1 MSKATQFLKGARLGM
16 PIALGYI
23 PVSFSF
29 GMLAVQN
36 GIPAWAAIVISMTNL
51 TSAGQFAGMNII
63 SAAGGMW
70 EMAITTFV
78 INLRYMLMS
87 LSLSQKIGKMSLAKR
102 LITAFGITDEVFA
115 VASTTPISV
124 YARTDCNTVHR
135 LDSRHSAR
143 CFYKQSAADITC
155 GRNGNNIIRN
165 VYRNN
170 YPCVKER

>member
-1 MSKATQFLKGARLGM
+1 MQFLKGARLGM

-63 SAAGGMW
+63 SAASGMW

-87 LSLSQKIGKMSLAKR
+87 LSLSQKIGKMSLAR
-102 LITAFGITDEVFA
+102 TAYNSIRHNRRSIRRCVNNTDCHY
-115 VASTTPISV
+115 ISV
-124 YARTDCNTVHR
+124 YARTDCNTIHR
-135 LDSRHSAR
+135 LGTRHSAR

>member
-1 MSKATQFLKGARLGM
+1 MSKSNAILKGARLGM

-23 PVSFSF
+23 TLSFSF

-36 GIPAWAAIVISMTNL
+36 GIPVWVAIVISMTNL

-87 LSLSQKIGKMSLAKR
+87 LSLSQKIGKCR
-102 LITAFGITDEVFA
+102 LQEG
-115 VASTTPISV
+115 
-124 YARTDCNTVHR
+124 
-135 LDSRHSAR
+135 L
-143 CFYKQSAADITC
+143 
-155 GRNGNNIIRN
+155 
-165 VYRNN
+165 
-170 YPCVKER
+170 

>member
-1 MSKATQFLKGARLGM
+1 MSKVTQFLKGARLGM

-70 EMAITTFV
+70 E
-78 INLRYMLMS
+78 
-87 LSLSQKIGKMSLAKR
+87 
-102 LITAFGITDEVFA
+102 
-115 VASTTPISV
+115 
-124 YARTDCNTVHR
+124 
-135 LDSRHSAR
+135 
-143 CFYKQSAADITC
+143 
-155 GRNGNNIIRN
+155 NGNYDICNKSSIYAYVAFPVTKNR
-165 VYRNN
+165 
-170 YPCVKER
+170 